1 MIDTR
6 LTELVRPNTRTR
18 TRLGGR
24 YDIRTQKQEKRCTY
38 VK

>member
-18 TRLGGR
+18 TRLVGR
-24 YDIRTQKQEKRCTY
+24 PITRTQQQENNQEVDR
-38 VK
+38 